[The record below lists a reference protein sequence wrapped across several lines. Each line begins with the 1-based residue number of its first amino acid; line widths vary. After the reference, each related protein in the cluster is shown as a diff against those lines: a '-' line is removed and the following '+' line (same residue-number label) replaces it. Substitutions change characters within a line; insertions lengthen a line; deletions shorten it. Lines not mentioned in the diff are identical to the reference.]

1 MKISDLYKLN
11 LVSCTEYKLK
21 FQSLRDFQR
30 SMMYLKETSTYLE
43 EYMKELEVKKPAL
56 MEKIENLGKEY
67 NSTKSLRKRDPE
79 KLIMLLKGAKE
90 NFERTFE
97 FIDKDEYKIR

>member
-1 MKISDLYKLN
+1 MKTID
-11 LVSCTEYKLK
+11 
-21 FQSLRDFQR
+21 
-30 SMMYLKETSTYLE
+30 LE
-43 EYMKELEVKKPAL
+43 EYMKELEAKKPAL

-67 NSTKSLRKRDPE
+67 SHTKSLRKRDPE

-97 FIDKDEYKIR
+97 VIDKNEYKIR

>member
-1 MKISDLYKLN
+1 MKITD
-11 LVSCTEYKLK
+11 
-21 FQSLRDFQR
+21 
-30 SMMYLKETSTYLE
+30 LE
-43 EYMKELEVKKPAL
+43 EYMKELEAKKPAL

-67 NSTKSLRKRDPE
+67 SSTKTLRKREPE

-97 FIDKDEYKIR
+97 FIDKNEYKIR

>member
-1 MKISDLYKLN
+1 MKTID
-11 LVSCTEYKLK
+11 
-21 FQSLRDFQR
+21 
-30 SMMYLKETSTYLE
+30 LE
-43 EYMKELEVKKPAL
+43 EYMKELDAKKPVL

-67 NSTKSLRKRDPE
+67 SSTKTLRKREPE

-97 FIDKDEYKIR
+97 FIDKNEYKIR

>member
-1 MKISDLYKLN
+1 MKTID
-11 LVSCTEYKLK
+11 
-21 FQSLRDFQR
+21 
-30 SMMYLKETSTYLE
+30 LE
-43 EYMKELEVKKPAL
+43 EYMKELEAKKPAL

-67 NSTKSLRKRDPE
+67 SSTKSLRKRDAE

-97 FIDKDEYKIR
+97 FIDKHEYKIR

>member
-1 MKISDLYKLN
+1 MKTID
-11 LVSCTEYKLK
+11 
-21 FQSLRDFQR
+21 
-30 SMMYLKETSTYLE
+30 LE
-43 EYMKELEVKKPAL
+43 EYMKELEAKKPAL

-67 NSTKSLRKRDPE
+67 SSTKSLRKRDTE

-97 FIDKDEYKIR
+97 FIDKNEYKIR